1 MESSVILLETQPL
14 FDAGL
19 QIQMPPVGNIEPFA
33 ETPDQRIGM
42 HRPPGNEIGGGKV
55 QMHLDFRDPADRIG
69 RIRSGK
75 IQPAVFRIEKRHVQP
90 QSLIAESERSVKLRT
105 EIHRIRHQITQPAV

>member
-42 HRPPGNEIGGGKV
+42 HGPPGNEIGGGKV

-69 RIRSGK
+69 DIRSRE
-75 IQPAVFRIEKRHVQP
+75 IQPAVFCIEKRHVQP
-90 QSLIAESERSVKLRT
+90 QELVAESERSVKLRT
-105 EIHRIRHQITQPAV
+105 EIHRIGHQITQSAV

>member
-42 HRPPGNEIGGGKV
+42 HGPPGNEIGGGKV
-55 QMHLDFRDPADRIG
+55 QMHLDFRDPADRIAG
-69 RIRSGK
+69 IHSGK
-75 IQPAVFRIEKRHVQP
+75 IQTAVFRIEKRHVQP
-90 QSLIAESERSVKLRT
+90 QGLIAESERTVKLGK